1 MVMKDRT
8 RASLEREL
16 ATLRK
21 NLNIL
26 EGQRAQYG
34 IDAPL
39 RVLNAIDDHHQAIEL
54 VEAALREEL
63 DTAELQDELAK
74 LTFLHERPIINIW
87 LLQGPLEA
95 VGTAIRRHW
104 PTGLV
109 FLVLEAVILGAY
121 LAFKDRY
128 LIAPWQFWVSTVLLL
143 LAVGFWSAW
152 LRWGYRQVTVK
163 IVSIVS
169 AVALVA
175 VLGGSIYWI
184 ARPEEFPP
192 HAFGIAVARFGE
204 GPKLKP
210 SLRGQQISHDLI
222 EKLGAEAQRQ
232 EALTDVRV
240 GEVGIIKS
248 SAEAKWAGQRIGAD
262 LVIWGRLVV
271 GEEGAVTVHF
281 EVLEAPAS
289 ALNPEYPRV
298 LPIGYE
304 YSAEVTDR
312 AVDIRSA
319 PHFDIKETI
328 ASQSN
333 AVTYFVLGLALY
345 LERDFQE
352 AILKFE
358 QAKQALETEG
368 SAIITEET
376 QKTAAD
382 PGLVHYYLGKSYQM
396 LGRTEKA
403 KDELEKAAQLNG
415 RDPAAQ
421 LGLAYSYRSL
431 ERMEDAEAA
440 ARKAVALCEDI
451 LLSNPRSEEALYDL
465 GLAHQ
470 MLKEYDEA
478 LDAYLRVIEVNPDFH
493 IASVSAG
500 RVYAL
505 QGDFDRAIEKYH
517 QAIEKAEKAGF
528 NGAWTH
534 VDLGDVYLKQ
544 GDAEPALKEYLIAV
558 ELEPNQDWMHFR
570 LGQFYEA
577 QGETDAAW
585 QEYHQLVEVSANQ
598 SWANAV
604 LGAFLRKQKLFD
616 LAIESYKRA
625 RLANPEDTMLSV
637 HLGETYLEKYQS
649 PEGQERDAEG
659 AEEAFDKVLGLLPE
673 DSPGCFYAYA
683 PRGRLYFYQQ
693 RFDLAIADF
702 LSALEINPQSV
713 EIQFS
718 LARAYDA
725 HGDVEEAISAYEKIL
740 DPEMDAAEDWVSY
753 AQERLEVLRNR

>member
-1 MVMKDRT
+1 MMKYRT

-16 ATLRK
+16 AHLRK

-26 EGQRAQYG
+26 EEQRAKYG

-39 RVLNAIDDHHQAIEL
+39 RVLNAVDEHRQAIEL

-63 DTAELQDELAK
+63 DTAKLQGELAK
-74 LTFLHERPIINIW
+74 LTFLYERPIINIW
-87 LLQGPLEA
+87 LLQGPVEA

-104 PTGLV
+104 PSILA
-109 FLVLEAVILGAY
+109 FLAFEAVILGAY

-128 LIAPWQFWVSTVLLL
+128 LLASWQFWIPTGLLL
-143 LAVGFWSAW
+143 LTVGFWSAW
-152 LRWGYRQVTVK
+152 LRLGHRQASIK
-163 IVSIVS
+163 IVSIIS
-169 AVALVA
+169 AVALVT
-175 VLGGSIYWI
+175 VLGGSIYRV
-184 ARPEEFPP
+184 AQPEKFPP
-192 HAFGIAVARFGE
+192 HVFGIAVARFGE
-204 GPKLKP
+204 GPQLRP

-222 EKLGAEAQRQ
+222 EKLSTETQRQ
-232 EALTDVRV
+232 EALTDVGV
-240 GEVGIIKS
+240 GEVGVIRS
-248 SAEAKWAGQRIGAD
+248 SAEAKWAGERIGAD

-281 EVLEAPAS
+281 EVLETPAS

-304 YSAEVTDR
+304 YSAEVTDK

-319 PHFDIKETI
+319 PHFDIKEVI

-345 LERDFQE
+345 LERDYQE

-376 QKTAAD
+376 QKGATD

-396 LGRTEKA
+396 LGRVEKA
-403 KDELEKAAQLNG
+403 KDELEKAAQLND

-431 ERMEDAEAA
+431 ERTEDAEAA
-440 ARKAVALCEDI
+440 AQKALALCEDI
-451 LLSNPRSEEALYDL
+451 LLTNPRSEEALYDL
-465 GLAHQ
+465 GLAYQ

-478 LDAYLRVIEVNPDFH
+478 LDAYLGVIGVNPNFH
-493 IASVSAG
+493 IAYVSAG

-505 QGDFDRAIEKYH
+505 QGNFDMAVENYH
-517 QAIEKAEKAGF
+517 QAIEKAQEAGF
-528 NGAWTH
+528 SGAWAH

-544 GDAEPALKEYLIAV
+544 GKVELALNEYRTAV
-558 ELEPNQDWMHFR
+558 ELEPDQDWMHFR

-604 LGAFLRKQKLFD
+604 LATFLRKQKLFD
-616 LAIESYKRA
+616 LAIESYERA
-625 RLANPEDTMLSV
+625 RRANREDIMLSIN
-637 HLGETYLEKYQS
+637 LGETYVEKYQS
-649 PEGQERDAEG
+649 PEGRERDAEE
-659 AEEAFDKVLGLLPE
+659 AEEAFDKALSLLPE
-673 DSPGCFYAYA
+673 NSPDRFYAYA
-683 PRGRLYFYQQ
+683 SRGRLYFYQQ
-693 RFDLAIADF
+693 RFDRAIADF

-725 HGDVEEAISAYEKIL
+725 HGDVEEAILAYEKVL
-740 DPEMDAAEDWVSY
+740 DPEMGAAEDWISY